1 MPLSNYGR
9 QQNVVL
15 YTGCVVFKLLRKD
28 LYNHFLV
35 LHVAIRILCCSE
47 FEEYIDYA
55 QELLEHFVSSFK
67 LLYGTDNVSH
77 NVHGLIHLAQDAKR
91 FGTLD
96 TFSSFKFE
104 NYLQTLKNLLKKHD
118 QPLQQVVRRYIE
130 RKNIEKPRELHI
142 TTSDFVIDSKSNH
155 TKGPLIEGCCNPQ
168 YYIIKCSNAT
178 IRTDTLADN
187 CCGLSD
193 GSIVQIKNITYHK
206 ELKTDVIIGKEFLH
220 RENLYD
226 KSCPSSLLGIF
237 VVDNLSDFKI
247 WLIKDIK
254 IKYVQLPLNNKFAVF
269 PLLHL

>member
-1 MPLSNYGR
+1 
-9 QQNVVL
+9 
-15 YTGCVVFKLLRKD
+15 
-28 LYNHFLV
+28 
-35 LHVAIRILCCSE
+35 LHVAIRILCCSQ

-67 LLYGTDNVSH
+67 SLYGTDNVSH

-96 TFSSFKFE
+96 TFSSFKYE
-104 NYLQTLKNLLKKHD
+104 NYLQTLKNVLKKHD

-130 RKNIEKPRELHI
+130 RKNIEKPHELHI
-142 TTSDFVIDSKSNH
+142 TLSDFIIDRKSIH

-168 YYIIKCSNAT
+168 YYMIKCSNAT

-193 GSIVQIKNITYHK
+193 GSIVQVKNITYHK
-206 ELKTDVIIGKEFLH
+206 GLKTDVIIGNEFLH
-220 RENLYD
+220 REDLYN
-226 KSCPSSLLGIF
+226 KPCLSSLLGIF

-247 WLIKDIK
+247 WPVTGIK